1 MKLTL
6 TGLGDLCLKNV
17 VEIKFNRRRP
27 SGYRYPH
34 RRMLCTLDPEILF
47 SDLGKQILNTKTPSN
62 NPAYDA
68 KSKNLLIVWDIL
80 MQDWRSIPVESVDV
94 IATVP
99 TTPVE
104 DFWKYFDKVIRK
116 MGSRQKLN
124 FINK

>member
-1 MKLTL
+1 
-6 TGLGDLCLKNV
+6 
-17 VEIKFNRRRP
+17 
-27 SGYRYPH
+27 
-34 RRMLCTLDPEILF
+34 
-47 SDLGKQILNTKTPSN
+47 
-62 NPAYDA
+62 
-68 KSKNLLIVWDIL
+68 